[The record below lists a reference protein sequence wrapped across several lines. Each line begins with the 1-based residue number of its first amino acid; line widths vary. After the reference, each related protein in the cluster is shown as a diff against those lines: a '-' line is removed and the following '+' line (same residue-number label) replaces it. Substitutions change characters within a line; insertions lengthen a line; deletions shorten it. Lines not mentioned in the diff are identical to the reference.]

1 MVFNTRAP
9 IVVGVHV
16 EAGVV
21 REGTP
26 LCVPSRENINL
37 GRIFSIEFNHKP
49 VQEARTGQEV
59 CVRIDPLDGETPKLY
74 GRHFDHT
81 DLMVSKISR
90 ESIDIMKEHF
100 RSDLTKED
108 WKLMQELKKLFDII

>member
-1 MVFNTRAP
+1 MVFNSRAP

-26 LCVPSRENINL
+26 LCVPSKDNINL

-74 GRHFDHT
+74 GRHFDHN
-81 DLMVSKISR
+81 DLMVSKVYFYLVLIR
-90 ESIDIMKEHF
+90 IVHPNLLQNAEH
-100 RSDLTKED
+100 L
-108 WKLMQELKKLFDII
+108 IN